1 MDERAQRLA
10 HLGQL
15 AGKLEGF
22 GFTTELASQIS
33 KPYLKVANAATPSL
47 NERVLCQPDADDHWS
62 FWWPWKQPI
71 GSVDDL
77 ELVVNRIALVLRSLE
92 ADG

>member
-1 MDERAQRLA
+1 MEARAQALT

-15 AGKLEGF
+15 ADKLAGY
-22 GFTTELASQIS
+22 GFTTELIGQIS

-47 NERVLCQPDADDHWS
+47 NERVRCQPDADGSWS
-62 FWWPWKQPI
+62 FWWPWNQPI